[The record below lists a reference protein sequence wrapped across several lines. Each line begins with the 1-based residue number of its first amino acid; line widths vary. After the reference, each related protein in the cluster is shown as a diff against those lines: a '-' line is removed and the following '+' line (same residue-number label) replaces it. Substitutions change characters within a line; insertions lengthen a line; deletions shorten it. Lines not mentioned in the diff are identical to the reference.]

1 MSRSLLHLLT
11 TEEEGR
17 LNRFFRQRLRDR
29 EDAADAMQE
38 TALRALQVSQAT
50 LIENPRAYL
59 FQIAKSVARLT
70 IIRQSRDR
78 ALSTPLEDGLAV
90 PCKRPDQEQIVAGRQ
105 HLIIMERE
113 IESLPKRCQQVFVL
127 SRIHGLSNGEIAA
140 RLGISRNMVEKHIIK
155 ALLHCRAARAKINL

>member
-38 TALRALQVSQAT
+38 TALRALQVSQAN

-78 ALSTPLEDGLAV
+78 TLSTPLENGLAI
-90 PCKRPDQEQIVAGRQ
+90 PCERPDQEQIVAGRQ
-105 HLIIMERE
+105 HLIIMARE

-127 SRIHGLSNGEIAA
+127 SRIHGFSNGEIAA